1 MFVAPLWE
9 LFERVAIW
17 LMGTRSRTGDKATRL
32 LKPLVFCDFD
42 GTITQLDVTDE
53 ILARFAHPSW
63 REVEQAWACGSI
75 GSRECLERQMALVE
89 ASAAELNAL
98 IDAVPVDP
106 HLVRF
111 VRFVEARRLPFYV
124 LSDSFDYVVR
134 RVLKRAG
141 INGCLRNG
149 TRFFASAL
157 RIQGRR
163 WITSFPHSALPCE
176 HGCATC
182 KAEIM
187 RRLGSGR
194 SPIVF
199 IGDGLS
205 DRFAVE
211 EADLVF
217 AKRQLLAYCREEGIA
232 CRPFETFGEIE
243 IALRQLIDSGRPMA
257 PQRIVKSRK
266 SKVRE

>member
-1 MFVAPLWE
+1 ME
-9 LFERVAIW
+9 
-17 LMGTRSRTGDKATRL
+17 TRSQTGDKTTRL
-32 LKPLVFCDFD
+32 LKPVVFCDFD

-63 REVEQAWACGSI
+63 REIEQAWACGSI

-111 VRFVEARRLPFYV
+111 VRFAEARRLPFYV

-141 INGCLRNG
+141 INGRLRNG
-149 TRFFASAL
+149 MNFFASAL
-157 RIQGRR
+157 RRHCRR
-163 WITSFPHSALPCE
+163 WVTSFPHSVSPCT

-182 KAEIM
+182 KAEIL
-187 RRLGSGR
+187 RRLGSER
-194 SPIVF
+194 SPIIF

-205 DRFAVE
+205 DRFAVK

-243 IALRQLIDSGRPMA
+243 FALRQLIDSGQPVA
-257 PQRIVKSRK
+257 PRRTVKSRK
-266 SKVRE
+266 PKVRE

>member
-1 MFVAPLWE
+1 
-9 LFERVAIW
+9 
-17 LMGTRSRTGDKATRL
+17 MGTRSKIRDKTTDSLR
-32 LKPLVFCDFD
+32 PVVFCDFD

-63 REVEQAWACGSI
+63 REVEQAWACGWI

-89 ASAAELNAL
+89 ASVAELNAL

-111 VRFVEARRLPFYV
+111 VRFVDKQRLPFYV

-141 INGCLRNG
+141 INGRLRNG
-149 TRFFASAL
+149 THFFASAL
-157 RIQGRR
+157 RLQGRR
-163 WITSFPHSALPCE
+163 WVISFPHSASPCK

-182 KAEIM
+182 KAEIL
-187 RRLGSGR
+187 RRLGSCR

-217 AKRQLLAYCREEGIA
+217 AKRQLLAYCREERIA
-232 CRPFETFGEIE
+232 CRPFETFAEIE
-243 IALRQLIDSGRPMA
+243 VALRHLIDSGQPMA
-257 PQRIVKSRK
+257 QRRIVESRK
-266 SKVRE
+266 SRVKA